1 MVLPH
6 LFVRRL
12 AEMADCPDEDS
23 TYYIKEMRATEW
35 RSVVSQ
41 FAQQQFSGS
50 DVGLG
55 SISPLLAEATRPFM
69 SAMPPLATKAVSH
82 SVTSR
87 SAIRV
92 ISRRSNA
99 IAIRSPR
106 RRGQANYQ
114 VR

>member
-12 AEMADCPDEDS
+12 ADMADWPDEDS

-41 FAQQQFSGS
+41 FAQQQSSGS

-55 SISPLLAEATRPFM
+55 S
-69 SAMPPLATKAVSH
+69 
-82 SVTSR
+82 
-87 SAIRV
+87 
-92 ISRRSNA
+92 
-99 IAIRSPR
+99 
-106 RRGQANYQ
+106 
-114 VR
+114 